1 MAADNNSEPSGAA
14 RLWSLVKNLPRHAWY
29 KYKALGLRGK
39 LIVWFLI
46 VFYIALGTFFGVVGA
61 DKIAQTMYNV
71 AQKISHLQF
80 GWLILVA
87 AMTVISFPPCTGF
100 TTTVTLC
107 GFAYGMKGFFV
118 ASAGTLLGSAVTFVV
133 LRWLFSV
140 RLRKWVATNDKWQ
153 ALEAVVR
160 AKGLFLIVLIRA
172 SPFPP
177 WAYSNSL
184 FASIEPV
191 ALWQFVTAT
200 LVVLPRVALHVFI
213 GSRLAAFSDGETR
226 SHMDKQTKILN
237 VLLILFGVL
246 VGILASWL
254 TYRSMQSHIR
264 HLSGISP
271 DVDELAAEA
280 VEDAGE
286 GAPLLGNRSSE
297 SLDEEGSVSTIRPS
311 RPHSTAP

>member
-1 MAADNNSEPSGAA
+1 MSADEERQSSGAA
-14 RLWSLVKNLPRHAWY
+14 WLWRFVRNLPRNAWH
-29 KYKALGLRGK
+29 KYKALGVRGK
-39 LIVWFLI
+39 LIVWCLVF
-46 VFYIALGTFFGVVGA
+46 FYIALGVFFAVVGA
-61 DKIAQTMYNV
+61 DRIAQTMYNV
-71 AQKISHLQF
+71 AQRISHLQF
-80 GWLILVA
+80 GWMILVV
-87 AMTVISFPPCTGF
+87 AMIIISFPPFTGF

-118 ASAGTLLGSAVTFVV
+118 ASAGTLVGSAVAFSV
-133 LRWLFSV
+133 LRWLFSA
-140 RLRKWVATNDKWQ
+140 RLRKWVATNEKWQ
-153 ALEAVVR
+153 ALESVVR
-160 AKGLFLIVLIRA
+160 AKGLFLMVLIRA

-184 FASIEPV
+184 FSSISPV
-191 ALWQFVTAT
+191 ALWQFVIAT

-237 VLLILFGVL
+237 ALVIVLGIV

-271 DVDELAAEA
+271 EVDELAAEA
-280 VEDAGE
+280 VEDASE
-286 GAPLLGNRSSE
+286 GAPLLSQLSSE
-297 SLDEEGSVSTIRPS
+297 SLDEEGSISTIRPS
-311 RPHSTAP
+311 RPSTSP